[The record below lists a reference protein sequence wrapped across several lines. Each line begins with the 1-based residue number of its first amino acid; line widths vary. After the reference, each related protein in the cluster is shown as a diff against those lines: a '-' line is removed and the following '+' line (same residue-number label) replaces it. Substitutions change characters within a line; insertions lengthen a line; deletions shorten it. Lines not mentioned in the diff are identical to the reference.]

1 MRRCRSVRMAR
12 RSTWPFLGK
21 GFQENVAG
29 YRGWGGGVVQAVAC
43 LWLVR
48 TGLAHEPLRVALTTG
63 SVAIAFALLWLLKG
77 VDAGL
82 ERQINSIPSNRLHV
96 TSRTGLG
103 GQLPLASL
111 YALDDVPGVS
121 HVTPLGYHNARY
133 GGSREHVFIIAV
145 DIEPYLS
152 VAWDLRIEPDTVRAF
167 VDTPG
172 AAIAGAD
179 LSERFG
185 WNPGDRVVVDP
196 VVGAPGEG
204 WSFELVGTWD
214 AGSSAGESN
223 WLLVSFAHVDQS
235 LPEGMQGLVDAFAV
249 LVDDSSSVDAVAAAI
264 DDGFLNSAAPTLTAR
279 TRDVSM
285 SGRHPKQVRLVAN
298 AIVGASLFAI
308 LFCTAGVMAQSARDR
323 HHEFALMKSLGFG
336 NGTLVLGIFGESA
349 SICGV
354 GALIALVP
362 AALVDAGELLGR
374 YGAVV
379 YPPPLTLYPFGF
391 GLAMLLTAVSACLPA
406 WRVALLSPAEV
417 AR

>member
-1 MRRCRSVRMAR
+1 M
-12 RSTWPFLGK
+12 W
-21 GFQENVAG
+21 
-29 YRGWGGGVVQAVAC
+29 
-43 LWLVR
+43 
-48 TGLAHEPLRVALTTG
+48 TGLAREPLRVALTTG

-121 HVTPLGYHNARY
+121 HVSPLGYQNARH
-133 GGSREHVFIIAV
+133 GGSSREHVVSLIAV

-167 VDTPG
+167 LDTPG

-196 VVGAPGEG
+196 VVAPGEG

-214 AGSSAGESN
+214 AGSSSGESN

-249 LVDDSSSVDAVAAAI
+249 LVDDSSSVDA
-264 DDGFLNSAAPTLTAR
+264 
-279 TRDVSM
+279 
-285 SGRHPKQVRLVAN
+285 
-298 AIVGASLFAI
+298 VGASLFAI

-379 YPPPLTLYPFGF
+379 YPPPPTLYPFGF
-391 GLAMLLTAVSACLPA
+391 GLAMLLAAVSACLPA

>member
-1 MRRCRSVRMAR
+1 M
-12 RSTWPFLGK
+12 W
-21 GFQENVAG
+21 
-29 YRGWGGGVVQAVAC
+29 
-43 LWLVR
+43 
-48 TGLAHEPLRVALTTG
+48 TGLAREPLRVALTTG

-111 YALDDVPGVS
+111 YVLDDVPGVS
-121 HVTPLGYHNARY
+121 NVTPLGYQNTRY
-133 GGSREHVFIIAV
+133 GGSRDRVSLMAV

-152 VAWDLRIEPDTVRAF
+152 VAWDIRIEPGTLRAF
-167 VDTPG
+167 LDTPG

-179 LSERFG
+179 ISERFG

-196 VVGAPGEG
+196 VVAPGEG

-214 AGSSAGESN
+214 ADSSSGESD

-235 LPEGMQGLVDAFAV
+235 LPEGMQGLVDAFGV
-249 LVDDSSSVDAVAAAI
+249 LVDKSSSVDAVAGAI
-264 DDGFLNSAAPTLTAR
+264 DDGFRNSAAPTLTAR

-285 SGRHPKQVRLVAN
+285 SGRHPQQVRLVAN

-323 HHEFALMKSLGFG
+323 HREFALMKSLGFG

-379 YPPPLTLYPFGF
+379 YPPPPTLYPFGF
-391 GLAMLLTAVSACLPA
+391 GLAMLLAAVSACLPA

>member
-1 MRRCRSVRMAR
+1 M
-12 RSTWPFLGK
+12 W
-21 GFQENVAG
+21 
-29 YRGWGGGVVQAVAC
+29 
-43 LWLVR
+43 
-48 TGLAHEPLRVALTTG
+48 TGLAREPLRVALTTG

-111 YALDDVPGVS
+111 YALADVPGVS
-121 HVTPLGYHNARY
+121 HVTPFGYHNTRH
-133 GGSREHVFIIAV
+133 GGSRDRLALMAV

-152 VAWDLRIEPDTVRAF
+152 VAWDIRIEPGTLRAF
-167 VDTPG
+167 LDTPG
-172 AAIAGAD
+172 AAIAGTD
-179 LSERFG
+179 ISERFG

-196 VVGAPGEG
+196 VVAPGEG

-214 AGSSAGESN
+214 ADSSAGESD
-223 WLLVSFAHVDQS
+223 WLLVSFAHVDQL
-235 LPEGMQGLVDAFAV
+235 LPEGMQGLVDAFGV
-249 LVDDSSSVDAVAAAI
+249 LVGDSSSVDAVAAAI
-264 DDGFLNSAAPTLTAR
+264 DDGFRNSAAPTLTAR

-285 SGRHPKQVRLVAN
+285 SGRHPQQVRLVAN

-323 HHEFALMKSLGFG
+323 HREFAMMKSLGFG

-349 SICGV
+349 SIYSV

-379 YPPPLTLYPFGF
+379 YPPPPTLYPFGF
-391 GLAMLLTAVSACLPA
+391 GLAMLLAAVSACLPA